1 MLLDLPWQNIRI
13 NVHNSGDDTKQNH
26 VWFVSMHLQ
35 YIQYTM
41 RIATFDCQEL
51 LRINEYWYIHC
62 FQIIRL
68 RKKQD
73 NGHYEIGFS
82 SFHFKTQQIYIEIWF
97 WLIE

>member
-41 RIATFDCQEL
+41 RIAKAKLFRVILEIFSGHTFDCQEL
-51 LRINEYWYIHC
+51 SRINEY
-62 FQIIRL
+62 
-68 RKKQD
+68 
-73 NGHYEIGFS
+73 
-82 SFHFKTQQIYIEIWF
+82 
-97 WLIE
+97 

>member
-41 RIATFDCQEL
+41 RIAKLFRVILEIFLGQGMWNHNTFDCQEL
-51 LRINEYWYIHC
+51 SRINEY
-62 FQIIRL
+62 
-68 RKKQD
+68 
-73 NGHYEIGFS
+73 
-82 SFHFKTQQIYIEIWF
+82 
-97 WLIE
+97 